1 MLAPVVTAPASRPSL
16 AARFVRD
23 DAAFRSAVAGWDSRR
38 ALPAAAEDAVGREQV
53 LELRLAG
60 DPRVYRVV
68 MRTLPKR
75 LRADVADDV
84 AALHDLRALAPAK
97 GTTRPKTH
105 LGPALPLAT
114 LRRFYR
120 EAQAHTGIPWEY
132 LAAINYVETHFGR
145 LRQPSWVGA
154 QGPMQFMPST
164 WASYGVGDVHD
175 PHAAILAA
183 ARYLRAA
190 GGPRDMSTAVWHY
203 NPSSRYVDAVARY
216 VARIRR
222 SRLGLAAIYAR
233 RLLARGP
240 HGWHRLD

>member
-1 MLAPVVTAPASRPSL
+1 MVGGVPPL
-16 AARFVRD
+16 AAQLIRA
-23 DAAFRSAVAGWDSRR
+23 DAAFRDALAGWDARR
-38 ALPAAAEDAVGREQV
+38 PLPAAAEDAVAREQ
-53 LELRLAG
+53 LIEIRLAG
-60 DPRVYRVV
+60 DARVYRVV
-68 MRTLPKR
+68 LRGLPSR

-84 AALHDLRALAPAK
+84 AVLHDLHALAPAK
-97 GTTRPKTH
+97 GTKRPKTRV
-105 LGPALPLAT
+105 GAALPLAT
-114 LRRFYR
+114 LRRYYR
-120 EAQAHTGIPWEY
+120 EAQARSGIPWRY

-164 WASYGVGDVHD
+164 WAAYGRGDVHD

-183 ARYLRAA
+183 GRYLRAA
-190 GGPRDMSTAVWHY
+190 GGPRDMRTAVWHY
-203 NPSSRYVDAVARY
+203 NPSWSYVDAIDRY

-222 SRLGLAAIYAR
+222 SRLGLAALYAR